1 MEKDST
7 VKPSV
12 AELAGRF
19 KDHVI
24 PMPTPQDQRER
35 NQKPTEAPWVSRS
48 RTTRR
53 KPVKRRPPP
62 CSLQLHHMKHD
73 HEELEKP
80 SIVSPHP
87 PKVKMRTSKSSPLI
101 ERLQANLTLSPTSLL
116 PSPKSPEVKLAPTP
130 TSPATHCFFPT
141 SPCSPLSPTLR
152 PQLSIEEEEPVCFES
167 PAEGTPLPSF
177 NKSRVRLSFKRRPP
191 TRQHRQSCGE
201 EGVVSEGGGVFQGNP
216 DVPQVNGAEDQ
227 VDQVFEQT
235 REGGETQGSLTSHP
249 DTLTET
255 GDNDRDSE
263 QAKED
268 KVLEEE
274 TVEAAPTTQDGK
286 EEAGGKALGE
296 PQASDSLEAIDE
308 KEGSCSSIGDN
319 NQTEEQEDPT
329 QPQERDEHL

>member
-1 MEKDST
+1 MEKDSP

-19 KDHVI
+19 KDHAI
-24 PMPTPQDQRER
+24 PTPTPNDQ
-35 NQKPTEAPWVSRS
+35 
-48 RTTRR
+48 R

-62 CSLQLHHMKHD
+62 CSLQLHNVKPD
-73 HEELEKP
+73 HGEPEKP

-87 PKVKMRTSKSSPLI
+87 PKVKLKTSRSSPLI
-101 ERLQANLTLSPTSLL
+101 EKLQANLTLSPTSLL

-130 TSPATHCFFPT
+130 ISPTTHCFFPT

-152 PQLSIEEEEPVCFES
+152 PQLSSEEEEPVCFES

-191 TRQHRQSCGE
+191 TRQHRQSCVE

-235 REGGETQGSLTSHP
+235 EGGEETQGSRTSHP

-274 TVEAAPTTQDGK
+274 TGEAAPATQDGK
-286 EEAGGKALGE
+286 EEAGEQALGE
-296 PQASDSLEAIDE
+296 PQASDSLEARDKE
-308 KEGSCSSIGDN
+308 EGSCSSYGPIGDN
-319 NQTEEQEDPT
+319 NQTEEQKDPA
-329 QPQERDEHL
+329 QPQEGDENL